1 MSHLWRMF
9 RTGLTILRKPLVVRT
24 LPLHFQLE
32 PATGCNLLCKTC
44 QVPDYTPDQF
54 KNMSL
59 DQFRRAFDQIRPI
72 KVALSGAGEPFL
84 NPEMLDIIR
93 YAANGGASKSS
104 NYIIRLWARPSG
116 QVFQLKHTSAISDT
130 TGHQHKYFEPEVFA
144 AGTDIEL
151 TCEITAGSVTAA
163 SIAGGFDIVLVDD

>member
-1 MSHLWRMF
+1 MKNVGATDLSGVVYL
-9 RTGLTILRKPLVVRT
+9 RTNGST
-24 LPLHFQLE
+24 
-32 PATGCNLLCKTC
+32 ATAG
-44 QVPDYTPDQF
+44 VPDTANTVRAIINNGNNQTLMAVYTVPTG
-54 KNMSL
+54 KTAYLRSW
-59 DQFRRAFDQIRPI
+59 
-72 KVALSGAGEPFL
+72 
-84 NPEMLDIIR
+84 